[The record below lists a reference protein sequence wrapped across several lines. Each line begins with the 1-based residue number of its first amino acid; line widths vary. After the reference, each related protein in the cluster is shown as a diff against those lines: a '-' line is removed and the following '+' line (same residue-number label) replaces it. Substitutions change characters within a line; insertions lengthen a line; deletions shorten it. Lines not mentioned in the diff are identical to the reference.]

1 MHLRLLISL
10 LLLSLALS
18 AQQST
23 NTRVLARAEL
33 GNANIIIGDQVWLE
47 VTISVPPSTTV
58 EPLQAGFINEVTG
71 IEAIEE
77 KALMTIA
84 TTPELLLQQRILIT
98 SFDTG
103 YISIPQLPYLY
114 VGPDGKRDTAFTNDL
129 LLTVRTLPVGEDDEL
144 QPIKPIIR
152 EPVNAYDFW
161 WVFLLGVLGLIGY
174 VSYSRFKASR
184 RVEVAPPPPP
194 ADLKALN
201 ALKDLEKQG
210 LWEKGSTKEYYSA
223 LTKIFREF
231 LESRFQVPAMEMTSR
246 QINTA
251 LELKSDL
258 SEEQLSEMSRLLQ
271 LSDMVKFAKATPE
284 AELHVQSIDRVR
296 TFVRKAGPK
305 PEPIAVPTPPAPA
318 SAASSQTATKSSGQA
333 APATKKS
340 EPSSSSDAGNPQPA
354 TTAIPATPLTPATT
368 ATPATPATP
377 ATTAIPA
384 TPVTT
389 ATPATPA
396 TPAIPATPVTTATPA
411 TPATPATT
419 AIPATPATTATPP
432 TPVTTATPATT
443 ATPPTPVT
451 TATPVTPV
459 TPATRNPQPATPN
472 PEEE

>member
-10 LLLSLALS
+10 LLFSLALP

-23 NTRVLARAEL
+23 NARVLARAEL

-71 IEAIEE
+71 IEAIDE

-201 ALKDLEKQG
+201 ALKDLETQG

-296 TFVRKAGPK
+296 TFVRKAGPEPE
-305 PEPIAVPTPPAPA
+305 PEPIALPTPPAPA

-333 APATKKS
+333 APATDNS

-354 TTAIPATPLTPATT
+354 TTAIP
-368 ATPATPATP
+368 
-377 ATTAIPA
+377 
-384 TPVTT
+384 
-389 ATPATPA
+389 
-396 TPAIPATPVTTATPA
+396 
-411 TPATPATT
+411 
-419 AIPATPATTATPP
+419 P
-432 TPVTTATPATT
+432 TPVTTATPA
-443 ATPPTPVT
+443 
-451 TATPVTPV
+451 